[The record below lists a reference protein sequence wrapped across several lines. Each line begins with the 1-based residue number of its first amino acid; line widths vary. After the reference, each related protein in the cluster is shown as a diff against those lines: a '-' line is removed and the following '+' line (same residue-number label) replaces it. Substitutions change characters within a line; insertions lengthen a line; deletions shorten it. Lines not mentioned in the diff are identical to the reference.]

1 MSKWCGH
8 LIFAP
13 ANDHQTNTFSSGR
26 RKTGSRCSKM
36 YIWVASILVHVLDKQ
51 SLCLCI
57 CNTYYVC
64 SVKFDG
70 KESYWKQV
78 CRLVPA
84 ACDSEV
90 KSMRSDRGGSR
101 TNLGPAL
108 ETGQPWPPPSIGH
121 PPVSS
126 PRPPSPSFFSKRS
139 ALFPS
144 DCVHGDHLWSPR
156 GLRPLHS
163 PAKNS
168 FTAQG
173 THWPQPTHKV
183 GQLES

>member
-1 MSKWCGH
+1 MWSSHICSSERPSNKYFFLRTQENREPMQQDVYLSCIH
-8 LIFAP
+8 P
-13 ANDHQTNTFSSGR
+13 CPCPRQTKFVFVY
-26 RKTGSRCSKM
+26 M
-36 YIWVASILVHVLDKQ
+36 
-51 SLCLCI
+51 
-57 CNTYYVC
+57 CNAYYVC

-90 KSMRSDRGGSR
+90 KSRRSDRGGSR

-126 PRPPSPSFFSKRS
+126 PRPPSPSFFSKRP

-156 GLRPLHS
+156 GLFSTRCTRRPKTLS
-163 PAKNS
+163 P
-168 FTAQG
+168 QG
-173 THWPQPTHKV
+173 TH
-183 GQLES
+183 